1 MRRINNG
8 LEDIKPVKCLT
19 CTLEDLSSTPRT
31 YVDKL
36 SVAVHA
42 YNTKSAE
49 VDR

>member
-1 MRRINNG
+1 MGWRTFQ
-8 LEDIKPVKCLT
+8 PVKSST
-19 CTLEDLSSTPRT
+19 CTHEDLSSTPRT

-36 SVAVHA
+36 SVTVHA